1 MEHMSDEN
9 LADTAAALIGF
20 IVAVVSAL
28 GVTIAASLTDSTT
41 VLIVGIPATFAIS
54 IAVAAAA
61 RRIARN
67 MMRD

>member
-28 GVTIAASLTDSTT
+28 GVTIAASLTDSTL
-41 VLIVGIPATFAIS
+41 VLIVGIPVTLAIS